1 MATRP
6 VHDGFTERLKQAL
19 EESGYSGSKLKEL
32 GVLFGVSAQA
42 VKKWLDGEAIPTAE
56 RAPSV
61 AEKLGVRRAW
71 LIDNEEP
78 MRSVQGAVVDAMSS
92 YAVISASVS
101 LSSAE
106 YKLLS
111 QYRLLPHAL
120 QIDIAKLIADFQ
132 REVAKKTKGTVGE
145 D

>member
-6 VHDGFTERLKQAL
+6 VHDGFTERLKLAL
-19 EESGYSGSKLKEL
+19 EESGYSESKLKEL

-78 MRSVQGAVVDAMSS
+78 MRIVRGAVVDAMSA
-92 YAVISASVS
+92 YAVSTASVS
-101 LSSAE
+101 LSSEE

-111 QYRLLPHAL
+111 QYRLLPQSL
-120 QIDIAKLIADFQ
+120 QAGIAKLVADSQ
-132 REVAKKTKGTVGE
+132 RELAKKAK